1 MSELPRFGRA
11 IAAPLAGARR
21 GDAAAFAELV
31 RAIRPLVFR
40 WACVDSGDPDDAEDI
55 TQEVLVRV
63 YRGLHT
69 YHEGSSFTTWLYQI
83 ARNVGL
89 DRKRK
94 RARRR
99 RLWEA
104 VRPSSRE
111 VADDGPEEAF
121 VRGEFGS
128 IVQTFVRELPQ
139 RQRQALDL
147 VDLQG
152 HSPTEAAEMLGMDA
166 GTVRTHLHR
175 ARRRLRTLIL
185 ARLPGV
191 MQEAQ

>member
-1 MSELPRFGRA
+1 MSDLPRLGRA

-31 RAIRPLVFR
+31 RAIRPLIFR

-89 DRKRK
+89 DGKRK
-94 RARRR
+94 WARRR

-104 VRPSSRE
+104 GGPSPGE

-121 VRGEFGS
+121 VRGEVS
-128 IVQTFVRELPQ
+128 AIVRTFVRELPQ

-152 HSPTEAAEMLGMDA
+152 HSPTEAGEMLALDPV
-166 GTVRTHLHR
+166 TVRTHLHR

-185 ARLPGV
+185 DRLP
-191 MQEAQ
+191 EAAREA

>member
-1 MSELPRFGRA
+1 MSDLASFGRA

-31 RAIRPLVFR
+31 RAIRPLIFR
-40 WACVDSGDPDDAEDI
+40 WACVDSGDPDDAEDV

-69 YHEGSSFTTWLYQI
+69 YREGSSFTTWLFQI
-83 ARNVGL
+83 VRNVGL
-89 DRKRK
+89 DRTRK
-94 RARRR
+94 LGRRR

-104 VRPSSRE
+104 NGPSSGGGT
-111 VADDGPEEAF
+111 DDGVEEALLREELSGI
-121 VRGEFGS
+121 VRSFMS
-128 IVQTFVRELPQ
+128 SLAQ

-147 VDLQG
+147 VDMQG
-152 HSPTEAAEMLGMDA
+152 HSPAEAAQMLGLDPA
-166 GTVRTHLHR
+166 TVRTHLHR

-185 ARLPGV
+185 THLPEV
-191 MQEAQ
+191 AQEA

>member
-1 MSELPRFGRA
+1 MSDLASFGRA

-31 RAIRPLVFR
+31 RVIRPLIFR
-40 WACVDSGDPDDAEDI
+40 WACVDSGDPDDAEDV

-69 YHEGSSFTTWLYQI
+69 YREGSSFTTWLFQI
-83 ARNVGL
+83 VRNVGL
-89 DRKRK
+89 DRTRK
-94 RARRR
+94 LGRRR

-104 VRPSSRE
+104 NGPSSGE
-111 VADDGPEEAF
+111 GTDDGVEEALLREELSGI
-121 VRGEFGS
+121 VRSFMS
-128 IVQTFVRELPQ
+128 SLAQ

-147 VDLQG
+147 VDMQG
-152 HSPTEAAEMLGMDA
+152 HSPAEAAEMLGLDPA
-166 GTVRTHLHR
+166 TVRTHLHR

-185 ARLPGV
+185 THLPEV
-191 MQEAQ
+191 AQEA